1 MNFGF
6 PNSWQSD
13 KKYIPTKPS
22 EGPVF
27 ETNQISL
34 AQRIKIFI
42 SGLIFFK
49 FTIVIISALCVW
61 VQKNAIGEHSVVQG
75 QISRISSMAITG
87 SNELHAANVSHP
99 IPSLQFR
106 YVLMYYVQVS
116 RRMFM
121 FLFFIGSWSW
131 KILWQTWEIIIV
143 FTFMIEEV
151 GFSTTFVLNLMF
163 MINIYSHHCL
173 R

>member
-1 MNFGF
+1 M
-6 PNSWQSD
+6 
-13 KKYIPTKPS
+13 
-22 EGPVF
+22 
-27 ETNQISL
+27 
-34 AQRIKIFI
+34 IF
-42 SGLIFFK
+42 
-49 FTIVIISALCVW
+49 SALCVW

-151 GFSTTFVLNLMF
+151 EFSTYHFCIEFNVHDQYLLAPLFTLELSILLTRSNDQFRKV
-163 MINIYSHHCL
+163 
-173 R
+173 

>member
-1 MNFGF
+1 MNI
-6 PNSWQSD
+6 SYYQIYTSD
-13 KKYIPTKPS
+13 LILFQWT
-22 EGPVF
+22 F
-27 ETNQISL
+27 F
-34 AQRIKIFI
+34 IF
-42 SGLIFFK
+42 
-49 FTIVIISALCVW
+49 SALCVM

-87 SNELHAANVSHP
+87 SNELHAANVSHL

-106 YVLMYYVQVS
+106 YVPMNYVQVS

-151 GFSTTFVLNLMF
+151 EFSTTFVLNLMF

>member
-1 MNFGF
+1 M
-6 PNSWQSD
+6 
-13 KKYIPTKPS
+13 
-22 EGPVF
+22 
-27 ETNQISL
+27 
-34 AQRIKIFI
+34 
-42 SGLIFFK
+42 
-49 FTIVIISALCVW
+49 

-106 YVLMYYVQVS
+106 YVPMNYVQVS

-151 GFSTTFVLNLMF
+151 EFSTTFVLNLMF
-163 MINIYSHHCL
+163 MINIYVLHCL

>member
-1 MNFGF
+1 MTRSFKYLDLFLNEHFLLSNLYFWFDIILMNIFDLFSHMGTEKCD
-6 PNSWQSD
+6 WRTQCGTRTD
-13 KKYIPTKPS
+13 KQNLQY
-22 EGPVF
+22 G
-27 ETNQISL
+27 NH
-34 AQRIKIFI
+34 
-42 SGLIFFK
+42 
-49 FTIVIISALCVW
+49 W
-61 VQKNAIGEHSVVQG
+61 VQWASCCKCES
-75 QISRISSMAITG
+75 
-87 SNELHAANVSHP
+87 P

-106 YVLMYYVQVS
+106 YVPLYYVQVS

-151 GFSTTFVLNLMF
+151 EFSTTFVLNLMS

>member
-1 MNFGF
+1 MNI
-6 PNSWQSD
+6 SYYQIYTSD
-13 KKYIPTKPS
+13 LILFQWT
-22 EGPVF
+22 F
-27 ETNQISL
+27 F
-34 AQRIKIFI
+34 IF
-42 SGLIFFK
+42 
-49 FTIVIISALCVW
+49 SALCVM

-87 SNELHAANVSHP
+87 SNELHAANVSHL

-106 YVLMYYVQVS
+106 HVPMNYVQVS

-151 GFSTTFVLNLMF
+151 EFSTTFVLNLMS